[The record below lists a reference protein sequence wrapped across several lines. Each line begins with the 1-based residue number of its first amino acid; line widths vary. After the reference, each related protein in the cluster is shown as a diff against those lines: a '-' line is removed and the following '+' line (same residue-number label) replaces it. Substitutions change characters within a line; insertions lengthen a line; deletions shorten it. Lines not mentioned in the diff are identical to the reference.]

1 MAGNPDVDLGTT
13 MSDGTGSE
21 WGRVADDGTVY
32 VRTSEGER
40 AVGSWRAGSPDEGL
54 AHFVRR
60 YEDLSAEVELLERR
74 VNIPGVDPVGIAG
87 SAQRLLDGLPTA
99 AVVGD
104 LDALRGRLTALL
116 GATEDRK
123 SAAQAERAERTAQAV
138 VAKEELV
145 AEAERLAKSSDW
157 KAVSERFRTI
167 GEEFR
172 AITGVDKRTDSGLW
186 RRVAA
191 AREEFARRRTAHFA
205 ALDTQ
210 RAKSKERKEALIAEA
225 ESLAESTDWGPT
237 SVRFRALMAEW
248 KTAGRA
254 AKDVDDEL
262 WTRFRAAQ
270 DTFFG
275 RRNAVNAE
283 RDAQA
288 RANQVAKEA
297 LLAEAQEIDPA
308 EGERAVRRLREI
320 QDRWDAIGRVPRD
333 AIGQLE
339 RQLAAVGD
347 RVREASDARWARQDT
362 ETSPFVAKLR
372 ESVSRLE
379 EKLEKAKASGRAKDI
394 AKVEADLATQRAWL
408 AQAER

>member
-1 MAGNPDVDLGTT
+1 

-60 YEDLSAEVELLERR
+60 YDDLSAEVELLEKR
-74 VNIPGVDPVGIAG
+74 VTIAGVDPVGIAS
-87 SAQRLLDGLPTA
+87 SAQRLLDGLPSA

-104 LDALRGRLTALL
+104 LDALRGRLDALL
-116 GATEDRK
+116 GVTESRK
-123 SAAQAERAERTAQAV
+123 SQVQAERAARTAQAV
-138 VAKEELV
+138 AAKEELV

-157 KAVSERFRTI
+157 KAVSERFRVI

-186 RRVAA
+186 RRIAA

-225 ESLAESTDWGPT
+225 ESLADSTDWGAT
-237 SVRFRALMAEW
+237 STRFRALMADW

-262 WTRFRAAQ
+262 WARFRAAQ
-270 DTFFG
+270 DTFFS

-283 RDAQA
+283 RDAEA
-288 RANQVAKEA
+288 RANQTAKEA
-297 LLAEAQEIDPA
+297 LLAEAAALDSA
-308 EGERAVRRLREI
+308 EAERSLRKLREI
-320 QDRWDAIGRVPRD
+320 QERWDAIGRVPRE
-333 AIGQLE
+333 AVGQLE
-339 RQLAAVGD
+339 RQLATISD
-347 RVREASDARWARQDT
+347 RIREANDARFSRNDT

-379 EKLEKAKASGRAKDI
+379 EKLEKAKASGRTKDV

>member
-1 MAGNPDVDLGTT
+1 

-60 YEDLSAEVELLERR
+60 YDDLSAEVELLERR
-74 VNIPGVDPVGIAG
+74 VTIPGVDPVGIAT
-87 SAQRLLDGLPTA
+87 SAQRLLDGLPSA

-104 LDALRGRLTALL
+104 LDALRGRLAALL
-116 GATEDRK
+116 GVTEDRK
-123 SAAQAERAERTAQAV
+123 SQAQAERAERVAQAV
-138 VAKEELV
+138 AAKEELV

-157 KAVSERFRTI
+157 KSVSERFRTI

-186 RRVAA
+186 RRIAA

-225 ESLAESTDWGPT
+225 ESLAGSTDWGPT
-237 SVRFRALMAEW
+237 STRFRDLMAEW

-270 DTFFG
+270 DTFFS

-283 RDAQA
+283 RDAAA
-288 RANQVAKEA
+288 RANQTAKEA
-297 LLAEAQEIDPA
+297 LLAEAAELDPA
-308 EGERAVRRLREI
+308 DTDRSLRKLRDI
-320 QDRWDAIGRVPRD
+320 QDRWDAIGRVPRE
-333 AIGQLE
+333 AVSQLE
-339 RQLAAVGD
+339 RQLSTIGD
-347 RVREASDARWARQDT
+347 RIREASDARWSRHDG
-362 ETSPFVAKLR
+362 ETSLFAAKMR
-372 ESVSRLE
+372 ENIRRIE
-379 EKLEKAKASGRAKDI
+379 EKLEKARAAGRTKDI
-394 AKVEADLATQRAWL
+394 TRFETELANHRAL
-408 AQAER
+408 LPGSDR

>member
-1 MAGNPDVDLGTT
+1 

-32 VRTSEGER
+32 VRTSQGER

-60 YEDLSAEVELLERR
+60 YDDLSAEVVLLERR
-74 VNIPGVDPVGIAG
+74 VNLPGVDPSGIAS
-87 SAQRLLDGLPTA
+87 SAQRLLDTLPTA

-104 LDALRGRLTALL
+104 IDALHGRLTTLL
-116 GATEDRK
+116 GTTEGRK
-123 SAAQAERAERTAQAV
+123 LQVRAERAERAAQAV

-157 KAVSERFRTI
+157 KSVSERFRTI

-186 RRVAA
+186 RRIAA

-210 RAKSKERKEALIAEA
+210 RATSKERKETLIAEA
-225 ESLAESTDWGPT
+225 EQLAASTDWGPT
-237 SVRFRALMAEW
+237 STRFRALMAEW

-254 AKDVDDEL
+254 AKDADDEL
-262 WTRFRAAQ
+262 WGRFRAAQ
-270 DTFFG
+270 DSFFS
-275 RRNAVNAE
+275 RRNTANAE

-288 RANQVAKEA
+288 KVNQTAKEA
-297 LLAEAQEIDPA
+297 LLVEAGALDPA
-308 EGERAVRRLREI
+308 EGERAMRKLREI
-320 QDRWDAIGRVPRD
+320 QDRWDAVGWVPRD
-333 AIGQLE
+333 AVSQLE
-339 RQLAAVGD
+339 RQLTAIGD
-347 RVREASDARWARQDT
+347 RIREASDTRWTRAGA

-372 ESVSRLE
+372 ESVTRAE
-379 EKLEKAKASGRAKDI
+379 EKLEKAKASGKAKDV

-408 AQAER
+408 AQAESR

>member
-1 MAGNPDVDLGTT
+1 

-60 YEDLSAEVELLERR
+60 YEDLSAEAELLERR
-74 VNIPGVDPVGIAG
+74 VKIPGVDPVGIAN

-99 AVVGD
+99 AAVGD
-104 LDALRGRLTALL
+104 LDGLRARLTTLL
-116 GATEDRK
+116 GETEDRK
-123 SAAQAERAERTAQAV
+123 SVVQAERAERAALAVAQ
-138 VAKEELV
+138 KEELV

-157 KAVSERFRTI
+157 KAVSERFRVI

-186 RRVAA
+186 RRIAA
-191 AREEFARRRTAHFA
+191 AREEFAHRRTAHFA

-210 RAKSKERKEALIAEA
+210 RSKSKERKEALITEAEA
-225 ESLAESTDWGPT
+225 LADSTDWGPT
-237 SVRFRALMAEW
+237 SLRFRALMTEW

-262 WTRFRAAQ
+262 WVRFRAAQ
-270 DTFFG
+270 DAFFA
-275 RRNAVNAE
+275 RRNSVNAE

-288 RANQVAKEA
+288 RANQTAKEA
-297 LLAEAQEIDPA
+297 LLAEAGELDPA
-308 EGERAVRRLREI
+308 DTERSLRRLREI
-320 QDRWDAIGRVPRD
+320 QERWDAIGRVPRE
-333 AIGQLE
+333 AVSQLE
-339 RQLAAVGD
+339 RQLATVSD
-347 RVREASDARWARQDT
+347 RIREASDARFTRQDT

-372 ESVSRLE
+372 ESVRRLE
-379 EKLEKAKASGRAKDI
+379 EKLEKAKASGRTKDI

>member
-1 MAGNPDVDLGTT
+1 

-60 YEDLSAEVELLERR
+60 YEDLSAEVELLEKR
-74 VNIPGVDPVGIAG
+74 VMIAGVDPVGVAA
-87 SAQRLLDGLPTA
+87 SAQRLLDGLDGA

-104 LDALRGRLTALL
+104 LDALRARLAALL
-116 GATEDRK
+116 GVTESRR
-123 SAAQAERAERTAQAV
+123 SQVQAERAARAAQAV
-138 VAKEELV
+138 AAKEELV

-157 KAVSERFRTI
+157 KTVSERFRTI

-186 RRVAA
+186 RRIAA

-210 RAKSKERKEALIAEA
+210 RARSKERKETLIAEA
-225 ESLAESTDWGPT
+225 ESLAESTDWGAT
-237 SVRFRALMAEW
+237 TARFRALMAEW

-254 AKDVDDEL
+254 AKEVDDEL
-262 WTRFRAAQ
+262 WARFRAAQ
-270 DTFFG
+270 DAFFS

-283 RDAQA
+283 RDAAA
-288 RANQVAKEA
+288 RANQTAKEA
-297 LLAEAQEIDPA
+297 LLAEAAELDPA
-308 EGERAVRRLREI
+308 DAERSLRKLREI
-320 QDRWDAIGRVPRD
+320 QERWDAVGRVPRD
-333 AIGQLE
+333 AVGQLE
-339 RQLAAVGD
+339 RQLTAIGD
-347 RVREASDARWARQDT
+347 RIREAADARWSRQGT

-379 EKLEKAKASGRAKDI
+379 EKLERAKASGRTKDI

-408 AQAER
+408 AQSER

>member
-1 MAGNPDVDLGTT
+1 

-60 YEDLSAEVELLERR
+60 YDDLSAEVVLLEQR
-74 VNIPGVDPVGIAG
+74 VTIPGVDPVGIAA

-116 GATEDRK
+116 GVTEGRK
-123 SAAQAERAERTAQAV
+123 AQVQAERAARAAQAV
-138 VAKEELV
+138 AAKEELV

-167 GEEFR
+167 GDEFR

-186 RRVAA
+186 RRIAA

-210 RAKSKERKEALIAEA
+210 RAKEALISEA
-225 ESLAESTDWGPT
+225 ESLASSTDWGPT
-237 SVRFRALMAEW
+237 STRYRELMAEW

-270 DTFFG
+270 DAFFS

-288 RANQVAKEA
+288 RENQTAKEA
-297 LLAEAQEIDPA
+297 LLAEAAELDPA
-308 EGERAVRRLREI
+308 DTDRSARKLREI
-320 QDRWDAIGRVPRD
+320 QDRWDAIGRVPREVVS
-333 AIGQLE
+333 QLE
-339 RQLAAVGD
+339 RQLATIGD
-347 RVREASDARWARQDT
+347 RIRDASDARWSRQGG
-362 ETSPFVAKLR
+362 ETSLFAAKMR
-372 ESVSRLE
+372 ENIRRLE
-379 EKLEKAKASGRAKDI
+379 EKLQKARAAGREKDVARLETELANHRALLPGSD
-394 AKVEADLATQRAWL
+394 R
-408 AQAER
+408 

>member
-1 MAGNPDVDLGTT
+1 

-60 YEDLSAEVELLERR
+60 YDDLSAEVELLEKR
-74 VNIPGVDPVGIAG
+74 VTIAGVDPVGIAT
-87 SAQRLLDGLPTA
+87 SAQRLLDGLANA

-104 LDALRGRLTALL
+104 LDALRGRLDALL
-116 GATEDRK
+116 GVTESRRTQV
-123 SAAQAERAERTAQAV
+123 QAERAAKSAQAV
-138 VAKEELV
+138 AAKEELV

-157 KAVSERFRTI
+157 KAVSERFRVI

-186 RRVAA
+186 RRIAA

-225 ESLAESTDWGPT
+225 ESLTDSTDWGAT
-237 SVRFRALMAEW
+237 STRFRTLMADW

-262 WTRFRAAQ
+262 WARFRAAQ
-270 DTFFG
+270 DTFFS

-288 RANQVAKEA
+288 RANQTAKEA
-297 LLAEAQEIDPA
+297 LLAEAAALDPA
-308 EGERAVRRLREI
+308 QAERSLRKLREI
-320 QDRWDAIGRVPRD
+320 QERWDAVGRVPRE
-333 AIGQLE
+333 AVSQLE
-339 RQLAAVGD
+339 RQLATISD
-347 RVREASDARWARQDT
+347 RIREANDSRFTRSDT

-379 EKLEKAKASGRAKDI
+379 EKLEKAKASGRTKDV